1 MKKMALFLSS
11 LFVSTSC
18 FSVGDQRIE
27 DLFNS
32 LRESS
37 VLLFKTICQAKM
49 CAAEPLNKFATDEI
63 AIVQMNLLSCQV
75 KTAHLCLKS
84 LKNADNQ
91 AIITLDKATK
101 EFNDVLFQLF
111 GESDSSSAKYK
122 ALNHMIDLALEDQ
135 KDAKNLVLSAF
146 NSEDLDKIIA
156 EYNRTDM
163 IYAIAERI
171 TQQDIND
178 LTWRKAFYTQA
189 WTDIKSSPQE
199 QHDFLWFLVDDVKKW
214 CKMGKEVCGLLNTLE
229 ESFNCQITEIQ
240 IKDEYKPALGEL
252 LLTIASEILKDRPS
266 NKTGKDMLK
275 KSRELGNGTAWDY
288 IQHEYPDLS

>member
-1 MKKMALFLSS
+1 MIMKKMALFLSS

-18 FSVGDQRIE
+18 FSVGNQNIA
-27 DLFNS
+27 DLVNS
-32 LRESS
+32 LKESS
-37 VLLFKTICQAKM
+37 VLLFKTICQAKT
-49 CAAEPLNKFATDEI
+49 CATEPLNKFAADKI
-63 AIVQMNLLSCQV
+63 AIAQMNLLSFQV
-75 KTAHLCLKS
+75 KTADLYLKS
-84 LKNADNQ
+84 ADNQ

-111 GESDSSSAKYK
+111 GESGSSSAKYK
-122 ALNHMIDLALEDQ
+122 AINHMINLALEDQ
-135 KDAKNLVLSAF
+135 KDAKSIVLSAF
-146 NSEDLDKIIA
+146 HPKDLDKIIA

-214 CKMGKEVCGLLNTLE
+214 SEMGKKVCGLLKTLE

-240 IKDEYKPALGEL
+240 IEDEYKPALGEL
-252 LLTIASEILKDRPS
+252 LLTIASEILKDLPS
-266 NKTGKDMLK
+266 DETGKDMLK
-275 KSRELGNGTAWDY
+275 KSMELGNGTAWDY
-288 IQHEYPDLS
+288 IQHEYPDLI